1 MKHRL
6 APRWID
12 ETLPAVIRTK
22 TLAKT
27 TNSQA
32 RCAREAGRD
41 WVEDATAQALFRREP
56 EGFPQ
61 LFWPDVLDQS
71 PIALPLYS
79 LLSGVK

>member
-22 TLAKT
+22 TTSRKP
-27 TNSQA
+27 QPPK
-32 RCAREAGRD
+32 RDAREAGRG

-71 PIALPLYS
+71 PIALPFTPC
-79 LLSGVK
+79 